1 MNKLVFIVMDI
12 KTILNTKIWLL
23 IIAVMH
29 MLMGVGGSYVQVG
42 SDYLALIGFF
52 ATVGVYLFYAG
63 LMTEGQ
69 EQARLAAVLCGPVF
83 VWFVICAVMGLDMA
97 GQPAAPFPES
107 IVPMILWGM
116 PALCGVMGWNM
127 DETDAESSSEA

>member
-1 MNKLVFIVMDI
+1 MDA

>member
-1 MNKLVFIVMDI
+1 MID
-12 KTILNTKIWLL
+12 TILNTKIWL
-23 IIAVMH
+23 IILAVMH
-29 MLMGVGGSYVQVG
+29 MLMGVGGSYAQLG

-52 ATVGVYLFYAG
+52 AAVGVYLFYAG

-69 EQARLAAVLCGPVF
+69 EQTRLAAVLCGPVF
-83 VWFVICAVMGLDMA
+83 VWFVICAAMGLDMA

-116 PALCGVMGWNM
+116 PALCGVMGWN
-127 DETDAESSSEA
+127 TDDAAPTAEA

>member
-1 MNKLVFIVMDI
+1 MID
-12 KTILNTKIWLL
+12 TILNTKIWLL
-23 IIAVMH
+23 ILAVMH
-29 MLMGVGGSYVQVG
+29 MLMGVGGSYAQLG

-52 ATVGVYLFYAG
+52 AAVGVYLFYAG

-69 EQARLAAVLCGPVF
+69 EQTRLAAVLCGPVF
-83 VWFVICAVMGLDMA
+83 VWFVICAAMGLDMA

-116 PALCGVMGWNM
+116 PALCGVMGWN
-127 DETDAESSSEA
+127 TDDAAPTAEA

>member
-1 MNKLVFIVMDI
+1 MERESIER
-12 KTILNTKIWLL
+12 KIWLL
-23 IIAVMH
+23 ILAVMH
-29 MLMGVGGSYVQVG
+29 MVMGVGGSYAQFG
-42 SDYLALIGFF
+42 SDHLALIGFF
-52 ATVGVYLFYAG
+52 AAVGTYLFYAG

-83 VWFVICAVMGLDMA
+83 VWFVISAAMNLDMA

-127 DETDAESSSEA
+127 DESVTTEA

>member
-1 MNKLVFIVMDI
+1 MID
-12 KTILNTKIWLL
+12 TILNTKIWLL
-23 IIAVMH
+23 ILAVMH
-29 MLMGVGGSYVQVG
+29 MLMGVGGSYAQVG

-52 ATVGVYLFYAG
+52 AAVGVYLFYAG

-69 EQARLAAVLCGPVF
+69 EQTRLAAVLCGPVF
-83 VWFVICAVMGLDMA
+83 VWFVICAAMGLDMA

-116 PALCGVMGWNM
+116 PALCGVMGWN
-127 DETDAESSSEA
+127 TDDAAPTAEA

>member
-1 MNKLVFIVMDI
+1 MNKLAFIVMDV

>member
-1 MNKLVFIVMDI
+1 MID
-12 KTILNTKIWLL
+12 TILNTKIWLL
-23 IIAVMH
+23 ILAVMH
-29 MLMGVGGSYVQVG
+29 MLMGVGGSYAQLG

-52 ATVGVYLFYAG
+52 AAVGTYLFYAG

-83 VWFVICAVMGLDMA
+83 VWFVISAAMNLDMA

-107 IVPMILWGM
+107 ITPMILWGM

-127 DETDAESSSEA
+127 DESVTTEA

>member
-1 MNKLVFIVMDI
+1 MDV

-83 VWFVICAVMGLDMA
+83 VWFVICDVMGLDMA

-127 DETDAESSSEA
+127 DEPDAESSSEA